1 MIYPFC
7 NIIQTEKKKKIKNY
21 VELVMLGDYN
31 GFVAKITLLKS
42 TLCSRALGFFISD
55 IIIC

>member
-1 MIYPFC
+1 
-7 NIIQTEKKKKIKNY
+7 
-21 VELVMLGDYN
+21 MLGDYN